1 MKKMTE
7 KEIVKKALEI
17 WHGVVYNYRDGKKL
31 NKADLNKV
39 MSAYQKLVLLDLED
53 AGRHYDVAY
62 YFMDNVFG
70 TTELDLATVKK
81 YIKFFDGIK
90 RVNFEE
96 IKTYNSDLEIERKNW
111 NTVKEAGI
119 TLKMYY
125 LAEDEF

>member
-1 MKKMTE
+1 MKKLTE

-62 YFMDNVFG
+62 YFINNVFG

-90 RVNFEE
+90 RVDFED
-96 IKTYNSDLEIERKNW
+96 IKAYDADLEIERKNW

>member
-1 MKKMTE
+1 MTE
-7 KEIVKKALEI
+7 MEIVNKALEI
-17 WHGVVYNYRDGKKL
+17 WATTRKFDHKNKKL
-31 NKADLNKV
+31 NKAELTKLMN
-39 MSAYQKLVLLDLED
+39 AYQKLVLLDPK
-53 AGRHYDVAY
+53 AAARAYDVAY
-62 YFMDNVFG
+62 YFLNNVFG

-90 RVNFEE
+90 RVDFED
-96 IKTYNSDLEIERKNW
+96 IKAYDADLEIERKNW